1 MQEEKNNNL
10 INLDD
15 QINLNEIFFV
25 LIKGKKSII
34 LSTFILFFAGIIY
47 SFYLPNIYESRALLA
62 PVDESSLLGESLSQ
76 ISGLASFAG
85 INLSQD
91 SKNTNSK
98 KAIEMMESLNFF
110 ENHIL
115 PKIFLPDLMALQS
128 WEPQKNILLYDESIY
143 QQNSDKWVRDFT
155 FPKKL
160 IPSAQ
165 ESHEVFNENHFNL
178 NVDNRTGYVKLTVKH
193 QSPYLARQ
201 WTEIIFNEI
210 NRFYRQKDKAEAER
224 AVNYLK
230 NQMAK
235 TSFSEIKQVTASLL
249 QKEIQILTLIEANKE
264 YVFEYVYPPDVMEE
278 KSEPSRIF
286 IISFMTFLGILL
298 GVLIVLFNHYFFK
311 KKKTLEITNS

>member
-128 WEPQKNILLYDESIY
+128 WEPQKNILLA
-143 QQNSDKWVRDFT
+143 N
-155 FPKKL
+155 
-160 IPSAQ
+160 
-165 ESHEVFNENHFNL
+165 NL
-178 NVDNRTGYVKLTVKH
+178 MLVHNL
-193 QSPYLARQ
+193 
-201 WTEIIFNEI
+201 
-210 NRFYRQKDKAEAER
+210 
-224 AVNYLK
+224 
-230 NQMAK
+230 
-235 TSFSEIKQVTASLL
+235 
-249 QKEIQILTLIEANKE
+249 
-264 YVFEYVYPPDVMEE
+264 
-278 KSEPSRIF
+278 
-286 IISFMTFLGILL
+286 
-298 GVLIVLFNHYFFK
+298 
-311 KKKTLEITNS
+311 